1 MNSDIRIGKVSEVN
15 YDTGMLR
22 VTYTDKGKATTAE
35 MPFANYNDEYNMPKV
50 GSSVIVAHL
59 SNGSSRGVV
68 LGTVWNRKNKPT
80 ESGES
85 LYRKDLSKTKGAA
98 MYRYDDDT
106 GEYLLK
112 APNIE
117 INGVNKTTVDGP
129 RVVIDASISITLETQ
144 QYGISAKKATVAI
157 PEVTLGEAP
166 EEGEPASE
174 MKITNH
180 CDIAFLSEENILEA
194 TVKSM
199 VLKALEEIT
208 IETEK
213 KLSATATEGIEVKTD
228 TQMVLEDAG
237 WKTTLSNIMNRLAAL
252 DGNQSDRK

>member
-1 MNSDIRIGKVSEVN
+1 MNSIRVGKVSAVN

-22 VTYTDKGKATTAE
+22 VVYTDKGKATTAE
-35 MPFANYNDEYNMPKV
+35 MPFANFNNEYNMPEV
-50 GSSVIVAHL
+50 NSSVVVAHL

-80 ESGES
+80 ESGKS

-98 MYRYDDDT
+98 MYRYDDDE

-129 RVVIDASISITLETQ
+129 RVVIDASISITLETI
-144 QYGISAKKATVAI
+144 QYGISAKRATVAI
-157 PEVTLGEAP
+157 PEVALGEVP

-174 MKITNH
+174 MEITNH

-199 VLKALEEIT
+199 VLKALEEIA
-208 IETEK
+208 IETQK
-213 KLSATATEGIEVKTD
+213 KLSVNARQDIEVKTD
-228 TQMVLEDAG
+228 AQMVLEDAG
-237 WKTTLSNIMNRLAAL
+237 WRTTLSNIMNRLAAL
-252 DGNQSDRK
+252 DGDQSNRK